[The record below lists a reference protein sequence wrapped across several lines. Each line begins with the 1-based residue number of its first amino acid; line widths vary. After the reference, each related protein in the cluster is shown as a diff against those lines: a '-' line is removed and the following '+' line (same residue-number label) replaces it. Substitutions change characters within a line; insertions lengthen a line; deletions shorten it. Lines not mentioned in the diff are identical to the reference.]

1 MTTFEHEGKTYTL
14 KMTRAGIRA
23 AESQGLNTSDMAEKP
38 LSSLSLLAYAS
49 LYSAY
54 KMPPNKVASMLD
66 DLLDS
71 GEVDFKELFEELSE
85 AYIELFGLGE

>member
-54 KMPPNKVASMLD
+54 KMPPSKVASMLD

>member
-1 MTTFEHEGKTYTL
+1 MTTFEHDGKTYTL

-23 AESQGLNTSDMAEKP
+23 AEGQGLNTSDMAEKP
-38 LSSLSLLAYAS
+38 LSSLGLLVYAS
-49 LYSAY
+49 LYSGY
-54 KMPPNKVASMLD
+54 KMNPNKVASMLD
-66 DLLDS
+66 DVLES